1 MEVGAPDAL
10 KFEIHSGD
18 IIATLQGLRDKAQ
31 GQLEEAKKARLWPE
45 EAPSSELSPCPLLRP
60 DAHEFQSLVV
70 IEMLKKLLD
79 KFISSP

>member
-1 MEVGAPDAL
+1 MQAASFSHFSAL
-10 KFEIHSGD
+10 KSFHLIP
-18 IIATLQGLRDKAQ
+18 A
-31 GQLEEAKKARLWPE
+31 EAKRTIDAFLAQQPA

-79 KFISSP
+79 KVVDERTTFDKRR